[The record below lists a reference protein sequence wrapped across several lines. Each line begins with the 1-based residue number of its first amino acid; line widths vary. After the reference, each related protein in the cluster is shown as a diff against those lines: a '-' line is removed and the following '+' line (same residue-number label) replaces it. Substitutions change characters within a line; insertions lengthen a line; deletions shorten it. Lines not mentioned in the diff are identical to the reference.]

1 MASSEETFQN
11 VNVNKNIVV
20 SDLTVTGTL
29 EVPMDQFHHQ
39 NWSTF
44 YSNESLMTFDYVL
57 HIDDNGTYIELYE
70 QDRATSNETM
80 ITQINEPD
88 KLIKFTDMHY
98 NHYINETMHYKFVSD
113 RNIVLLS
120 VNDKWIPLETR
131 HWNKTLNLNH
141 SKTKTYKQDSF
152 REIQMDNIEHPH
164 FFSHNKIV
172 NLLQRVNYSNSYENR

>member
-11 VNVNKNIVV
+11 VSVNKNIVV
-20 SDLTVTGTL
+20 ADLTVTGNL

-39 NWSTF
+39 NGGVF
-44 YSNESLMTFDYVL
+44 YSNENLMTFDYVL
-57 HIDDNGTYIELYE
+57 SIDDNGTYIELYE
-70 QDRATSNETM
+70 QDRATLNETM
-80 ITQINEPD
+80 ITQISKPD
-88 KLIKFTDMHY
+88 KEIKFTDMHY

-120 VNDKWIPLETR
+120 VDDKWIPLQTR
-131 HWNKTLNLNH
+131 HWNRTINLNN
-141 SKTKTYKQDSF
+141 SNNFKQDSF

-172 NLLQRVNYSNSYENR
+172 NLLQRVNYSYENR

>member
-11 VNVNKNIVV
+11 VSVNKNIVV
-20 SDLTVTGTL
+20 ADLTVTGNL

-39 NWSTF
+39 NWGFF
-44 YSNESLMTFDYVL
+44 YSNENLMTFDYVL
-57 HIDDNGTYIELYE
+57 SIDDSGTYIELYE
-70 QDRATSNETM
+70 QDRATLNETM
-80 ITQINEPD
+80 ITQINEPNRE
-88 KLIKFTDMHY
+88 IKFTDMHY

-120 VNDKWIPLETR
+120 VNDKWIPLQTR
-131 HWNKTLNLNH
+131 HWNRNLNLQN
-141 SKTKTYKQDSF
+141 SNNLKQDSF
-152 REIQMDNIEHPH
+152 RELQMDSIEHPH